1 MIWYDTIEQNNLTL
15 HLKPISIRDLFY
27 FQYSPATIFYI
38 NNDKIFQEIYKK
50 DSPINK
56 EALSFII
63 KKTDG
68 NIFIDSH
75 EYEQIKSHQQEN
87 LRKTIRSISMSK
99 NSKNIKR
106 LINLLSLNLKYLY
119 QNPQSDDQLNL
130 QYQSI
135 ISTFNLVFENEE
147 ILPFL
152 FQEIYN
158 QQHYY
163 IINQPLISS
172 LNLIRF
178 LLKQNFYNKKEM
190 ESLFITSYFKD
201 IGMSSIPFENY
212 EGVIKTEREK
222 KIFSNHPNVSVKYL
236 FGRLP
241 LNLSNLNIIKHHHVY
256 HSLIN
261 KDLKQIKSEN
271 NESIILGFETLLVS
285 VMDIIAGMTN
295 KRPFRETKSL
305 FESLI
310 VIKKI
315 MIKDYPKEFTV
326 LVNFFKR
333 FFVKR

>member
-27 FQYSPATIFYI
+27 FQYSPATIFYV
-38 NNDKIFQEIYKK
+38 NKEKVFQEVYKK
-50 DSPINK
+50 NSPINR

-68 NIFIDSH
+68 NIFIDSSD
-75 EYEQIKSHQQEN
+75 YEEVINLQQGN

-99 NSKNIKR
+99 SLKNIKK

-119 QNPQSDDQLNL
+119 QNPQSDNQLNL

-135 ISTFNLVFENEE
+135 ISTFNLIIENEDV
-147 ILPFL
+147 IPFL
-152 FQEIYN
+152 FQEIYK
-158 QQHYY
+158 QKHYY
-163 IINQPLISS
+163 IITQPFISS
-172 LNLIRF
+172 LNLLSF
-178 LLKQNFYNKKEM
+178 LLKQKFYNKKEM
-190 ESLFITSYFKD
+190 ENLFVTSYFKD

-212 EGVIKTEREK
+212 EGLIQTEREK
-222 KIFSNHPNVSVKYL
+222 KLFSNHPNVSVKYL

-241 LNLSNLNIIKHHHVY
+241 LNLNNLNIIKHHHSY
-256 HSLIN
+256 HSLVN
-261 KDLKQIKSEN
+261 KDLREIKNQN

-285 VMDIIAGMTN
+285 VMDIIAGMTSN
-295 KRPFRETKSL
+295 RPFRETKSL

-310 VIKKI
+310 VIKKV
-315 MIKDYPKEFTV
+315 MIKDYPKEFTI

-333 FFVKR
+333 FFAKK

>member
-15 HLKPISIRDLFY
+15 HLLPISIRDLFY
-27 FQYSPATIFYI
+27 FQFSPATIFYI
-38 NNDKIFQEIYKK
+38 NKEKIFQEIYKK
-50 DSPINK
+50 NSPINR
-56 EALSFII
+56 ESLNFII

-68 NIFIDSH
+68 NIFIDSY
-75 EYEQIKSHQQEN
+75 EYEEIKILQQEN

-99 NSKNIKR
+99 NSKNIKK

-119 QNPQSDDQLNL
+119 QNPQSDTQLNL

-135 ISTFNLVFENEE
+135 ISTFNLIIENEDV
-147 ILPFL
+147 IPFII
-152 FQEIYN
+152 QETYK
-158 QQHYY
+158 QKHYY
-163 IINQPLISS
+163 IITQPFISS
-172 LNLIRF
+172 LNLLSF

-190 ESLFITSYFKD
+190 ENLFITSYFKD
-201 IGMSSIPFENY
+201 IGMSSIPFESY
-212 EGVIKTEREK
+212 QGIIKTEREK
-222 KIFSNHPNVSVKYL
+222 KLFSNHPNISVKYL

-241 LNLSNLNIIKHHHVY
+241 LNLNSLNIIKYHHSY
-256 HSLIN
+256 HSLID
-261 KDLKQIKSEN
+261 KDLEEIKQKS

-285 VMDIIAGMTN
+285 VMDIIAGMTSN
-295 KRPFRETKSL
+295 RPFRETKSL

-333 FFVKR
+333 FFARK

>member
-15 HLKPISIRDLFY
+15 HLLPISIRDLFY
-27 FQYSPATIFYI
+27 FQYSPATIFYL
-38 NNDKIFQEIYKK
+38 NKERVFQEIYKK
-50 DSPINK
+50 NSPINK
-56 EALSFII
+56 ESLSFII

-68 NIFIDSH
+68 NIFIDSF
-75 EYEQIKSHQQEN
+75 EYEKIKSLQQEN

-135 ISTFNLVFENEE
+135 ISTFNLILESPD

-152 FQEIYN
+152 YQEIYK
-158 QQHYY
+158 QKHYY
-163 IINQPLISS
+163 IITQPLISS
-172 LNLIRF
+172 LSLLSL

-190 ESLFITSYFKD
+190 ENLFITSYFKD

-212 EGVIKTEREK
+212 EGLLQTEREK
-222 KIFSNHPNVSVKYL
+222 KLFSNHPNVSVKYL

-241 LNLSNLNIIKHHHVY
+241 LNLNNLNIIKHHHSY
-256 HSLIN
+256 HSLVN
-261 KDLKQIKSEN
+261 KDLRQIKEQS

-285 VMDIIAGMTN
+285 VMDIIAGMTSN
-295 KRPFRETKSL
+295 RPFRETKTL

-326 LVNFFKR
+326 LVNFFKK
-333 FFVKR
+333 FFAKK

>member
-15 HLKPISIRDLFY
+15 HLLPISIRDLFY
-27 FQYSPATIFYI
+27 FQYSPATIFYL
-38 NNDKIFQEIYKK
+38 NKERVFQEIYKK
-50 DSPINK
+50 NSPINK
-56 EALSFII
+56 ESLSFII

-68 NIFIDSH
+68 NIFIDSF
-75 EYEQIKSHQQEN
+75 EYEKIKSLQQEN

-135 ISTFNLVFENEE
+135 ISTFNLILESPD

-152 FQEIYN
+152 YQEIYK
-158 QQHYY
+158 QKHYY
-163 IINQPLISS
+163 IITQPLTSS
-172 LNLIRF
+172 LSLLSL

-190 ESLFITSYFKD
+190 ENLFITSYFKD

-212 EGVIKTEREK
+212 EGLLQTEREK
-222 KIFSNHPNVSVKYL
+222 KLFSNHPNVSVKYL

-241 LNLSNLNIIKHHHVY
+241 LNLNNLNIIKHHHSY
-256 HSLIN
+256 HSLVN
-261 KDLKQIKSEN
+261 KDLRQIKEQS

-285 VMDIIAGMTN
+285 VMDIIAGMTSN
-295 KRPFRETKSL
+295 RPFRETKTL

-326 LVNFFKR
+326 LVNFFKK
-333 FFVKR
+333 FFAKK